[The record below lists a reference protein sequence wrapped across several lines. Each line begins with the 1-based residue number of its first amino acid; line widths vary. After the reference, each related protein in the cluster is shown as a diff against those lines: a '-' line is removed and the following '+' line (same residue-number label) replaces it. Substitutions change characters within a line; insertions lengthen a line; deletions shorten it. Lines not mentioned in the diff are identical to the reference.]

1 MAVLII
7 LATLIFFFMVY
18 FLFAKR
24 VERSLVYPN
33 DKRTSPSR
41 RYYDGKDFIPTKPL
55 VAYGYHFKSIG
66 LDPIIGPVIAMQFGW
81 LPALIWVAF
90 GVLFMGW
97 VQNYLTTIISMR
109 NKGANLASLAGI
121 LFTPRSCKALLA
133 FIYIYMLLIMCGLAS
148 IMTPLMARE
157 NVPVGFLSLILAGII
172 AGQMIS
178 GWRIPVLLA
187 TFLSLL
193 IAVAGIYLGA
203 TPASMSVI
211 RWINQLGSLFA
222 GGVIFT
228 RPLGYGELNWVTF
241 FWISVIMVFCYFSAI
256 KPMWRISQPV
266 NYIASWFII
275 LGMVGAIVGIFLSS
289 YRGDLAFSF
298 ELPALIATSQPNL
311 GPLWPILFVTI
322 SCGAIS
328 GWHALVSTFST
339 SRQIEKETQ
348 VLPVTAG
355 ASFTQSILVIMGI
368 IFAAS
373 LGVSASRFNPD
384 LNYQLVAGP
393 AGVFA
398 NGMTHFLNIVGL
410 PLDLGD
416 AVSAVFVTVMALTV
430 LPLVL
435 RFMRITGAEL
445 IGDSIPAMKNPQIG
459 ALVAVLL
466 TLAMIFLGFWQWIW
480 VIFAAA
486 NLMLAAIAL
495 LLIAA
500 WIAKQGKKFN
510 WILFPALFLFG
521 TSLSA
526 LVYVSI
532 YKAFYLGILS
542 VGEQS
547 PGLTIGY
554 LLTSIVGLILMILSL
569 NLLWDGHKSIFKYRS
584 RNVGASLVI
593 YDRSL

>member
-1 MAVLII
+1 MAVLLIWS
-7 LATLIFFFMVY
+7 TFIFFFMVY
-18 FLFAKR
+18 FFFAKR

-33 DKRTSPSR
+33 DKRPSPSR
-41 RYYDGKDFIPTKPL
+41 RYYDGNDFVPTKPL
-55 VAYGYHFKSIG
+55 VVFGYHFKSIG
-66 LDPIIGPVIAMQFGW
+66 LDPIIGPVIAVQFGW
-81 LPALIWVAF
+81 LPALVWVAF

-97 VQNYLTTIISMR
+97 MQNYLITIISMR
-109 NKGANLASLAGI
+109 NKGANLASLAGN
-121 LFTPRSCKALLA
+121 LLTSRSKKALLT
-133 FIYIYMLLIMCGLAS
+133 FIYIYMLMIMCGLAS

-157 NVPVGFLSLILAGII
+157 NVPVGFLSLILAGIF

-178 GWRIPVLLA
+178 VWRIPVLPA

-193 IAVAGIYLGA
+193 IATAGIYLSA
-203 TPASMSVI
+203 SANSMSVI
-211 RWINQLGSLFA
+211 RWLNQIGSHFA

-241 FWISVIMVFCYFSAI
+241 FWVSVIMVFCYFSAI

-275 LGMVGAIVGIFLSS
+275 IGMVGAIVGIFLSS

-322 SCGAIS
+322 SCGAVS
-328 GWHALVSTFST
+328 GWHALVSTYST
-339 SRQIEKETQ
+339 SRQIEKESQ

-355 ASFTQSILVIMGI
+355 ASLIQSILVIIGI

-398 NGMTHFLNIVGL
+398 NGMTHFLNVIGL

-435 RFMRITGAEL
+435 RFIRMTGAEL
-445 IGDSIPAMKNPQIG
+445 IGDSIPSMKNPKIG
-459 ALVAVLL
+459 ALVATFL

-480 VIFAAA
+480 VLFAAA

-495 LLIAA
+495 LLITA
-500 WIAKQGKKFN
+500 WVAKQGKRFQC
-510 WILFPALFLFG
+510 IFFPALFLFA

-542 VGEQS
+542 ASEQS

-554 LLTSIVGLILMILSL
+554 LLTSIVGLILIIISL
-569 NLLWDGHKSIFKYRS
+569 NLLLDGFRALARIRS
-584 RNVGASLVI
+584 RNYETVLAI
-593 YDRSL
+593 YDRPH